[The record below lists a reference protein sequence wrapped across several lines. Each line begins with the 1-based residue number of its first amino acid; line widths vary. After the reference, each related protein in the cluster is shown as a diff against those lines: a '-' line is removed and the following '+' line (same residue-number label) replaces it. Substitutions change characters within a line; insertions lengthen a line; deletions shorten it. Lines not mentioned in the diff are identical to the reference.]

1 MTIND
6 SAISEQG
13 MCEEEQVARIA
24 WFYYHDGLTQ
34 SEISDRLGLT
44 RLKVSRL
51 LEKGHQSGIIRVQ
64 INSRFEG
71 CLEYETQL
79 RRQFSLQ
86 HVRVIPGL
94 ADADVGGRLGI
105 GAAHMLMS
113 LLQPQQMLAIGFGE
127 ATMNTLQRL
136 SGFIS
141 SQQIRLVT
149 LSGGVGSY
157 RCSASRASSGCGDCR
172 HWCCESTGRCDNH
185 SLRLYQPG
193 RTVNDWPKRG
203 GWRHFRL
210 LF

>member
-34 SEISDRLGLT
+34 SEIIDRLGLT

-105 GAAHMLMS
+105 GAAHSAYGAVL
-113 LLQPQQMLAIGFGE
+113 PY
-127 ATMNTLQRL
+127 
-136 SGFIS
+136 S
-141 SQQIRLVT
+141 S
-149 LSGGVGSY
+149 
-157 RCSASRASSGCGDCR
+157 
-172 HWCCESTGRCDNH
+172 
-185 SLRLYQPG
+185 
-193 RTVNDWPKRG
+193 
-203 GWRHFRL
+203 
-210 LF
+210 

>member
-113 LLQPQQMLAIGFGE
+113 LLQPQQMLAIGFWRGNHE
-127 ATMNTLQRL
+127 YAATLKW
-136 SGFIS
+136 FYF
-141 SQQIRLVT
+141 VT
-149 LSGGVGSY
+149 ANSPGHALRWRRFLYDGY
-157 RCSASRASSGCGDCR
+157 RAA
-172 HWCCESTGRCDNH
+172 
-185 SLRLYQPG
+185 
-193 RTVNDWPKRG
+193 
-203 GWRHFRL
+203 
-210 LF
+210 

>member
-1 MTIND
+1 MKKNRSRGSRGFTTTT
-6 SAISEQG
+6 
-13 MCEEEQVARIA
+13 
-24 WFYYHDGLTQ
+24 GLTQ

-51 LEKGHQSGIIRVQ
+51 LEKRHQSGIIRVQ

-86 HVRVIPGL
+86 HVRMIAGL
-94 ADADVGGRLGI
+94 ADADVGRRLGI

-113 LLQPQQMLAIGFGE
+113 LSTTTDAGEILARQPW
-127 ATMNTLQRL
+127 NTLQRL

-141 SQQIRLVT
+141 SQQIRTVT

-157 RCSASRASSGCGDCR
+157 M
-172 HWCCESTGRCDNH
+172 TGI
-185 SLRLYQPG
+185 G
-193 RTVNDWPKRG
+193 AA
-203 GWRHFRL
+203 
-210 LF
+210 

>member
-6 SAISEQG
+6 LAISEQG

-86 HVRVIPGL
+86 HVRVILGL
-94 ADADVGGRLGI
+94 R
-105 GAAHMLMS
+105 MLMS
-113 LLQPQQMLAIGFGE
+113 
-127 ATMNTLQRL
+127 
-136 SGFIS
+136 
-141 SQQIRLVT
+141 
-149 LSGGVGSY
+149 VG
-157 RCSASRASSGCGDCR
+157 
-172 HWCCESTGRCDNH
+172 
-185 SLRLYQPG
+185 
-193 RTVNDWPKRG
+193 DWG
-203 GWRHFRL
+203 
-210 LF
+210 

>member
-24 WFYYHDGLTQ
+24 GFDHHDGLTQ

-44 RLKVSRL
+44 RLSCRHCWR
-51 LEKGHQSGIIRVQ
+51 KGIRSGIIRVQ

-94 ADADVGGRLGI
+94 ADADVGGRLGYRR
-105 GAAHMLMS
+105 GAYVDEFTSTTTDA
-113 LLQPQQMLAIGFGE
+113 
-127 ATMNTLQRL
+127 
-136 SGFIS
+136 
-141 SQQIRLVT
+141 
-149 LSGGVGSY
+149 
-157 RCSASRASSGCGDCR
+157 GDWFWR
-172 HWCCESTGRCDNH
+172 GNH
-185 SLRLYQPG
+185 
-193 RTVNDWPKRG
+193 
-203 GWRHFRL
+203 
-210 LF
+210 

>member
-1 MTIND
+1 MNYDNQRFGNFRT
-6 SAISEQG
+6 G

-86 HVRVIPGL
+86 HVRVIQGL
-94 ADADVGGRLGI
+94 R
-105 GAAHMLMS
+105 MLMS
-113 LLQPQQMLAIGFGE
+113 A
-127 ATMNTLQRL
+127 
-136 SGFIS
+136 
-141 SQQIRLVT
+141 
-149 LSGGVGSY
+149 
-157 RCSASRASSGCGDCR
+157 GD
-172 HWCCESTGRCDNH
+172 
-185 SLRLYQPG
+185 
-193 RTVNDWPKRG
+193 
-203 GWRHFRL
+203 
-210 LF
+210 